1 MNDPSPPVTVAEI
14 ADLLAQLRTLSPP
27 RPGDTA
33 ARAVFL
39 AAKADLLA
47 RIADQH
53 AHDWHCDHAAQA
65 RQVAADGRVI
75 AERAQTAIE
84 PIRVDSKDHTP

>member
-1 MNDPSPPVTVAEI
+1 MNDPSPPVTVTEI

-27 RPGDTA
+27 RPDDTA

-53 AHDWHCDHAAQA
+53 AHD
-65 RQVAADGRVI
+65 
-75 AERAQTAIE
+75 
-84 PIRVDSKDHTP
+84 